1 MPSAAHVAIIAA
13 LFFASLECPML
24 HRTLLSVILL
34 SLLLTACGQKGPL
47 YLPVKPPVA
56 AAESAAPADGKKED
70 KDEKPGG
77 PTPAAPSSSPA
88 AGKTE

>member
-1 MPSAAHVAIIAA
+1 
-13 LFFASLECPML
+13 ML

-56 AAESAAPADGKKED
+56 TAESAAPADGKKED
-70 KDEKPGG
+70 KDEQPGG
-77 PTPAAPSSSPA
+77 STPAPSSSPA